1 MHTRLAVALAMLL
14 AISGALPTYAHQ
26 TPLPDP
32 LNRNCE
38 QEMAAVAPQTHGGH
52 ATVATVIQVDHQHGL
67 LHLETDIGRVL
78 TFATPK
84 DIEEIHEGDQLVVCI
99 ADADSAE
106 NLPSDTGGA

>member
-1 MHTRLAVALAMLL
+1 MHTRLAVALAILL
-14 AISGALPTYAHQ
+14 IIGGALPTYAQQ
-26 TPLPDP
+26 TPPPDT

-84 DIEEIHEGDQLVVCI
+84 DIEEIHEGDRLVVCI
-99 ADADSAE
+99 ADADPAE
-106 NLPSDTGGA
+106 NPSSDTSGA